1 MSLIYVPSS
10 ASATDDAWPDSG
22 GLAAQWLGA
31 RGFPDAVRA
40 LFDAYEP
47 FVAARLVLGWVAPR
61 GLARGPAVA
70 RDLFVL
76 AKLSDGALAV
86 IAVAGPRDLRGP
98 SVEDWLLA
106 EPTPARAE
114 RLQQLAERLD
124 VSLHDLR
131 ALSQPL
137 VQRAVAALIEA
148 ERLNA
153 AHALMLAHA
162 TPSATIDRDERRTLV
177 HALGGRNPDDG
188 IVTVAARHGVQLHLG
203 WVEGET

>member
-1 MSLIYVPSS
+1 MIYLP
-10 ASATDDAWPDSG
+10 AGADAGDAWPDSG
-22 GLAAQWLGA
+22 GLATQWLGA

-40 LFDAYEP
+40 LLDAYEP
-47 FVAARLVLGWVAPR
+47 FIAARLVLGWVAPR
-61 GLARGPAVA
+61 AVARGPAVP

-76 AKLSDGALAV
+76 AKLGDGALAV
-86 IAVAGPRDLRGP
+86 LAVAGPRDLGGP
-98 SVEDWLLA
+98 SIEDWLLA

-114 RLQQLAERLD
+114 RLQQLAERLE
-124 VSLHDLR
+124 VTLGDLR

-137 VQRAVAALIEA
+137 VQRAAAALIEA

-153 AHALMLAHA
+153 THALMLAHA
-162 TPSATIDRDERRTLV
+162 AQGATIGRDERRALV

-188 IVTVAARHGVQLHLG
+188 IVTVAAQRRGVQLHLG